1 MLYAQSIMYK
11 EKQYIIIRIHYHL
24 IRHSIIELEPLASL
38 GL

>member
-1 MLYAQSIMYK
+1 MCR

-24 IRHSIIELEPLASL
+24 IRHSIIELVALASP